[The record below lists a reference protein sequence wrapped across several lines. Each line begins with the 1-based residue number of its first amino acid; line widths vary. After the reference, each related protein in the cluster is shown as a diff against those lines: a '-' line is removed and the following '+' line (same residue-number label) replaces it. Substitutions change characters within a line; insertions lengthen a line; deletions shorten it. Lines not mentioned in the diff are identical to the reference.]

1 MKKVIIVGGGIIGLL
16 SAYELHKNGF
26 EVTVI
31 DRQQF
36 GQESSWAGGGI
47 VSPLFPWRYPDEIT
61 DLARISQQLYPDII
75 DEMQQATGLEAE
87 FLPSGMLV
95 VGDYDSEHPY
105 EWAQRTQINMQLV
118 DKTELSQ
125 LAPELS
131 DVYQNGY
138 WFPQVHQVR
147 NPRLVA
153 LALTYLKLCDIR
165 LIENQPVDE
174 ILTKTGKITGVKT
187 QQATYDAD
195 AVVVAG
201 GAWTSSIIDKH
212 PIDRTVKPIK
222 GQMLLLKGE
231 PDAVRHITL
240 SDDHYIIPR
249 KDGRIL
255 VGSTTEDAGF
265 DKKTTVPV
273 KQELYDYAISTIPEL
288 KRYEIERH
296 WAGLRPSSSD
306 GIPVIGQ
313 HPELANL
320 FINSGHYRN
329 GVVMAPASARLLVE
343 TMTQQESSLT
353 QQHYAPADVDHVN
366 IQAYDRS
373 SVQT

>member
-1 MKKVIIVGGGIIGLL
+1 MKKVIVVGGGIIGLF
-16 SAYELHKNGF
+16 SAYELEKSGF

-47 VSPLFPWRYPDEIT
+47 ISPLFPWRYPDEIT
-61 DLARISQQLYPDII
+61 DLASISQQLYPDVI

-87 FLPSGMLV
+87 YLPSGMLV
-95 VGDYDSEHPY
+95 VGDYDSENPY
-105 EWAQRTQINMQLV
+105 EWTQRTQINMQQV

-131 DVYQNGY
+131 DTYQKGY

-153 LALTYLKLCDIR
+153 LALAYLKLCNIR

-174 ILTKTGKITGVKT
+174 ILTQTGKITGVKT
-187 QQATYDAD
+187 QQGTYDAD
-195 AVVVAG
+195 AVVVSG
-201 GAWTSSIIDKH
+201 GAWTSNIIDKQA
-212 PIDRTVKPIK
+212 IDRTIKPIK
-222 GQMLLLKGE
+222 GQMLLLKGK
-231 PDAVRHITL
+231 PNTVRRIIL
-240 SDDHYIIPR
+240 SDDRYIIPR

-265 DKKTTVPV
+265 DKKTTISA

-288 KRYEIERH
+288 RQYEIERH
-296 WAGLRPSSSD
+296 WAGLRPSPSD

-313 HPELANL
+313 HPELENL

-329 GVVMAPASARLLVE
+329 GVVMAPASVRLLAE
-343 TMTQQESSLT
+343 IMTHKNTSLPQQN
-353 QQHYAPADVDHVN
+353 YAP
-366 IQAYDRS
+366 
-373 SVQT
+373 